1 MRVNID
7 AFDVGAFLYFFLAVT
22 GAIFLITAYAGA
34 QDEILPQNAPEVQ
47 TKAIHI
53 MTAEERSTILIND
66 IWKLP
71 ELEQVKISQGAV
83 LSKRTVSDTPIGPY
97 GWQAFV
103 SQDAIGSW
111 RGGAEAMAYGGL

>member
-53 MTAEERSTILIND
+53 MTAEERSTILISD
-66 IWKLP
+66 IWKPP
-71 ELEQVKISQGAV
+71 ELERVKIGQGGRLGAA
-83 LSKRTVSDTPIGPY
+83 KSDTPVGPY